1 MIDKL
6 KTDKK
11 VKIDK
16 NLLIDILHQLVST
29 NNMYCTDVPY
39 KVLTCI
45 KEDKDNLKE
54 LYYIINNNDLIKDI
68 NKLL

>member
-16 NLLIDILHQLVST
+16 NLLINIVHQLDST
-29 NNMYCTDVPY
+29 NNSYCTDVPY
-39 KVLTCI
+39 KVLICI
-45 KEDKDNLKE
+45 KEDKDNLKD
-54 LYYIINNNDLIKDI
+54 LYYIINNTDLIRI
-68 NKLL
+68 